1 MCDCPLGQS
10 LTDVFIV
17 LHLSKYS
24 FLKDAGFL
32 TIFFRFQKA
41 EKKKRHF
48 LQNMSLLLSIFA
60 TR

>member
-32 TIFFRFQKA
+32 MIFFSFQNA
-41 EKKKRHF
+41 EKKRRHF
-48 LQNMSLLLSIFA
+48 LQNMSPLFSIFA
-60 TR
+60 